1 MALPVIILLI
11 VVYGYTLLILLF
23 YLEIDKDPDHGDS
36 PMEYSRSISVIV
48 PFKNEAVYL
57 KGLLEDFSKQS
68 YPAELLEV
76 IFVDDHSMD
85 GSAAILASMI
95 GDWEHFSQLSLPP
108 GLSGKKK
115 ALAHGVQ
122 HAKYEWIVQVDADC
136 RLSRGFISAHATF
149 LEKQPSDLVAGIVN
163 TGTGKGNFLEIF
175 ERLDILSLAGSAAGS
190 FSLGRPM
197 ICSGANLSYS
207 KKLYRETRNFDPE
220 TSIASGD
227 DMFLMIGARKLGR
240 TLSFNTLR
248 EAMVT
253 TAPVKDWR
261 SLINQRIRWGSKT
274 GRYGMPDIQLLALLV
289 TLANISILLMPLW
302 AILFPFLWP
311 WLAGSY
317 FVKTLADFMLLYRIT
332 GISGSRKSLKMF
344 LPVSLLYYP
353 YFIVSVLG
361 ALRGKY
367 AWKAE
372 TK

>member
-11 VVYGYTLLILLF
+11 IVYGYTLLILLF
-23 YLEIDKDPDHGDS
+23 YLEIDKDPDQGLS
-36 PMEYSRSISVIV
+36 PLVYSRSISVIV
-48 PFKNEAVYL
+48 PFKNEADFL
-57 KGLLEDFSKQS
+57 RGLFEDLSKQS
-68 YPAELLEV
+68 YPAELFEV

-95 GDWEHFSQLSLPP
+95 RNCEHFSQLSLPA
-108 GLSGKKK
+108 GISGKKK
-115 ALAHGVQ
+115 ALAYGVE
-122 HAKYEWIVQVDADC
+122 HAKYERIIQVDADC
-136 RLSRGFISAHATF
+136 RLRKSFISAHAAF
-149 LEKQPSDLVAGIVN
+149 LEKQDSDLVAGIVN
-163 TGTGKGNFLEIF
+163 TGTGKGNFLESF

-207 KKLYRETRNFDPE
+207 KELYRETRNFDPV

-240 TLSFNTLR
+240 TLSFNTLPG
-248 EAMVT
+248 AMVT

-289 TLANISILLMPLW
+289 TLANISVLLMPLW
-302 AILFPFLWP
+302 TILFPGLWP
-311 WLAGSY
+311 WLAGAY
-317 FVKTLADFMLLYRIT
+317 LMKTLADFMLLYRIT
-332 GISGSRKSLKMF
+332 GISGSRKSLKIF

-353 YFIVSVLG
+353 YFMVCLFG
-361 ALRGKY
+361 ALRGKF
-367 AWKAE
+367 AWKTV